1 MRSNGRAFHPIH
13 LSAKLERFARNS
25 LRAFANQ
32 NAPIK
37 VQPFR
42 GLLCIHHIDF

>member
-13 LSAKLERFARNS
+13 LSAQLEPFAFNS

-32 NAPIK
+32 IAPIK
-37 VQPFR
+37 VLPFQ
-42 GLLCIHHIDF
+42 GTLCIYHVNF